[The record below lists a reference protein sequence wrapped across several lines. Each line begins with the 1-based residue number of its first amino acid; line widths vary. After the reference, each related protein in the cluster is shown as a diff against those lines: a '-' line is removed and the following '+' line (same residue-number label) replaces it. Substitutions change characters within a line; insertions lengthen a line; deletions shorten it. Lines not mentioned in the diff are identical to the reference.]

1 MGLFIDFLEDKY
13 DGNPLISM
21 EFMGN
26 LIINHFVELG
36 GMKRLIP
43 NIYFIQAL
51 RIQDWTSLPV
61 P

>member
-43 NIYFIQAL
+43 NI
-51 RIQDWTSLPV
+51 
-61 P
+61 